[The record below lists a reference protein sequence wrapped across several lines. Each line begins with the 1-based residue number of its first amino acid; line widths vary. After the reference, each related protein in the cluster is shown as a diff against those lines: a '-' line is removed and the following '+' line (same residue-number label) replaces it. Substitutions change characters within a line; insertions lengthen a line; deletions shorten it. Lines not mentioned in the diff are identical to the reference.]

1 MKAIQIAGF
10 LGSGKTTTLISM
22 SKAIGQKMNKK
33 VAVIVNEIGN
43 APVDAKILE
52 DYGLKVSPIGGGCI
66 CCEVAVGL
74 ADTLVLM
81 KKAVDPDLVLIEP
94 TGVAMPNQVKD
105 AILMSGSRISV
116 EVGLAVVLLDPFIDD
131 DMLAGEAEDNFI
143 VRQIANADII
153 AVNKIDAVDE
163 TRIKQCKN
171 RAREINPNAKLV
183 RISALRGDGMDELVE
198 LMVKGLSS

>member
-1 MKAIQIAGF
+1 VKVIQIAGF

-22 SKAIGQKMNKK
+22 SKAISQKLNKK

-52 DYGLKVSPIGGGCI
+52 DYGLKVSTIAGGCI
-66 CCEVAVGL
+66 CCEVVVGL
-74 ADTLVLM
+74 ADTLVLL

-94 TGVAMPNQVKD
+94 TGVAMPDQVKD

-116 EVGLAVVLLDPFIDD
+116 EVGLAVVLIDPFIEDD
-131 DMLAGEAEDNFI
+131 LLAGEAEDNFI

-163 TRIKQCKN
+163 TRIRQCEN
-171 RAREINPNAKLV
+171 RAREINPNAKLM
-183 RISALRGDGMDELVE
+183 RISALKGGGMDELIE
-198 LMVKGLSS
+198 LMVKGISS

>member
-74 ADTLVLM
+74 ADTLVLL

>member
-1 MKAIQIAGF
+1 MKVIQIAGF

-22 SKAIGQKMNKK
+22 SKAIGQKLNKK

-52 DYGLKVSPIGGGCI
+52 EYGLKVATVGGGCI

-74 ADTLVLM
+74 ADTLVLL

-94 TGVAMPNQVKD
+94 TGVAVPDQVKD

-116 EVGLAVVLLDPFIDD
+116 EVGLAVVLLDPFIED

-163 TRIKQCKN
+163 TRIQQCEN

-183 RISALRGDGMDELVE
+183 RISALRGDGMDELIE
-198 LMVKGLSS
+198 LMVKGISS

>member
-1 MKAIQIAGF
+1 VKVIQIAGF

-22 SKAIGQKMNKK
+22 SKAIGQKLNKK

-52 DYGLKVSPIGGGCI
+52 DYGLKVSTIAGGCI
-66 CCEVAVGL
+66 CCEVVVGL
-74 ADTLVLM
+74 ADTLVLL

-94 TGVAMPNQVKD
+94 TGVAMPDQVKD

-116 EVGLAVVLLDPFIDD
+116 EVGLAVVLIDPFIEDD
-131 DMLAGEAEDNFI
+131 LLAGEAEDNFI

-153 AVNKIDAVDE
+153 AINKIDAVDE
-163 TRIKQCKN
+163 TRIRQCEN
-171 RAREINPNAKLV
+171 RAREINPNAKLM
-183 RISALRGDGMDELVE
+183 RISALKGDGMDELIE
-198 LMVKGLSS
+198 LMVKGISS